1 MMIRHTLHCPLLEE
15 AKFNGVCMPILSKNL
30 RHLEI
35 EMGRCRAM
43 IDTHL
48 LLFCLIKDHASQ
60 LEYLRLHDAFESS
73 FQGHERP
80 PMSLERL
87 EVFDFKGTAVEAWQL
102 LRGAHLPRT
111 INMARLSLRE
121 ESFLFRSPYSV
132 VQFEHVMKCAGELSR
147 FSLRTD
153 MI

>member
-1 MMIRHTLHCPLLEE
+1 
-15 AKFNGVCMPILSKNL
+15 MPILSKNL

-35 EMGRCRAM
+35 EMGRRSTRM
-43 IDTHL
+43 DTRRL
-48 LLFCLIKDHASQ
+48 LVGLIKEHASQ

-73 FQGHERP
+73 FPGHELP

-87 EVFDFKGTAVEAWQL
+87 KVFDFKGTAVEAWQL

-111 INMARLSLRE
+111 INTARLSLRE
-121 ESFLFRSPYSV
+121 ESFLFASPYSV

-147 FSLRTD
+147 LSLHRD
-153 MI
+153 II